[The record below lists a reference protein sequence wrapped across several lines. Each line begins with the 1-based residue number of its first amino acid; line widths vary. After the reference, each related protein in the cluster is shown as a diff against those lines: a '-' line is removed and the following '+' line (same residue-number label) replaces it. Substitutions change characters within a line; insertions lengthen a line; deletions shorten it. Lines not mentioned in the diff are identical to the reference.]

1 MLGKLERPP
10 VMRFVPTIRVFLGT
24 RWMVEPAGVAV
35 LTYQH
40 RNMEEPSLFGLNFF
54 TELE

>member
-1 MLGKLERPP
+1 
-10 VMRFVPTIRVFLGT
+10 
-24 RWMVEPAGVAV
+24 MVEPAGIAV